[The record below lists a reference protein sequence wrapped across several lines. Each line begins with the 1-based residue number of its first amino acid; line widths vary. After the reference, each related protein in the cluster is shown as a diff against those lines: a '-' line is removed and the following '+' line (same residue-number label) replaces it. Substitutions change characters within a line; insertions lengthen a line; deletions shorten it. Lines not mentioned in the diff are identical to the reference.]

1 MSGKNAAESSMKTAK
16 KAPGKPFQAGQS
28 GNPGGRPRVPEEV
41 KEAFRAASGDAC
53 RVLCEIVNDFSAKD
67 SDRIRAA
74 EVILDRAWGKPVQA
88 VDVDAKNI
96 PQVVFVGGDNVP
108 D

>member
-1 MSGKNAAESSMKTAK
+1 MSEKIGPANRNKSGREATQF
-16 KAPGKPFQAGQS
+16 KPGQS
-28 GNPGGRPRVPEEV
+28 GNPSGRPRIPEEV

-53 RVLCEIVNDFSAKD
+53 RVLCDIVNDFSAKD

-96 PQVVFVGGDNVP
+96 PQVVFIGGDNVP

>member
-1 MSGKNAAESSMKTAK
+1 MSEKKAAESSVKTTK
-16 KAPGKPFQAGQS
+16 KVPGKPFLPGQS
-28 GNPGGRPRVPEEV
+28 GNPSGRPKIPEEV

-67 SDRIRAA
+67 ADRIRAA
-74 EVILDRAWGKPVQA
+74 EAILDRAWGKPVQA
-88 VDVDAKNI
+88 VDVDARNI
-96 PQVVFVGGDNVP
+96 PQVVFIGGDNVP